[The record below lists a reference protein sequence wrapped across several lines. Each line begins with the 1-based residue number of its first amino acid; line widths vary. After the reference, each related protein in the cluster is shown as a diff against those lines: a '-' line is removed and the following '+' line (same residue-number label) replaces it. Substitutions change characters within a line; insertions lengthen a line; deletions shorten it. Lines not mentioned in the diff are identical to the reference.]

1 MQLYCIRGWLGKS
14 CSTSCCSARHGILRI
29 TPWIV
34 KCSQCNK
41 GVCLISDVSCKKH
54 GGPKCSEGTL
64 LKTCSMYTKWCTK
77 WQNVPQ
83 KRNVENSAASNMNA
97 GVFLVA
103 KNVILQNATGEYGES
118 SGSLAPM
125 FIYSI
130 FHTTISDILDS
141 VTYVSPKLNWQA
153 SF

>member
-1 MQLYCIRGWLGKS
+1 
-14 CSTSCCSARHGILRI
+14 
-29 TPWIV
+29 
-34 KCSQCNK
+34 
-41 GVCLISDVSCKKH
+41 
-54 GGPKCSEGTL
+54 
-64 LKTCSMYTKWCTK
+64 
-77 WQNVPQ
+77 
-83 KRNVENSAASNMNA
+83 MNA

-103 KNVILQNATGEYGES
+103 KNVILQNATGEHGES

-153 SF
+153 SFEVSEPRVAAHANS

>member
-1 MQLYCIRGWLGKS
+1 
-14 CSTSCCSARHGILRI
+14 
-29 TPWIV
+29 
-34 KCSQCNK
+34 
-41 GVCLISDVSCKKH
+41 
-54 GGPKCSEGTL
+54 
-64 LKTCSMYTKWCTK
+64 
-77 WQNVPQ
+77 
-83 KRNVENSAASNMNA
+83 MNA

-153 SF
+153 SISWDDLITALVVGLF